1 MECQMFIYTF
11 KANKRMLIG
20 LGMVIAALLLL
31 FFLIPGS
38 SKQTAADALPSLA
51 AKSNQER
58 IAFIEHFGYDVIKEP
73 VETKDVI
80 IPVRFDDTYTDYNA
94 LQLTQGFDLEKF
106 KGKRVKSYAYAVTNY
121 PGEDNSAQT
130 VRANLLVYNGRIIG
144 ADVCSVRLDGFMH
157 ALSDG
162 KT

>member
-1 MECQMFIYTF
+1 MFIYTF

-20 LGMVIAALLLL
+20 VGMVLAALLLL

-38 SKQTAADALPSLA
+38 SKQTSAKSLPSLE

-58 IAFIEHFGYDVIKEP
+58 IAFIRHFGYDVIKEP
-73 VETKDVI
+73 VETKDVL
-80 IPVRFDDTYTDYNA
+80 IPARFDDTYTAYNA
-94 LQLTQGFDLEKF
+94 LQLSQGFDLEKY

-121 PGEDNSAQT
+121 PGEENSAET
-130 VRANLLVYNGRIIG
+130 IRANLLVYKGRIIA
-144 ADVCSVRLDGFMH
+144 ADICSVRLDGFMH

-162 KT
+162 KTG